1 MQRDLDVE
9 ISSARTQL
17 VTLTNQGEEIRKNFI
32 FRNYSIS
39 KQLVLGKN

>member
-17 VTLTNQGEEIRKNFI
+17 VALTNQGEEIRKNFI
-32 FRNYSIS
+32 SETIQFLNT
-39 KQLVLGKN
+39 LVLG